1 MAFLKPKQIHGHT
14 YWYIVESR
22 RVGGRVKTVNI
33 AYLGRADEILHRW
46 LQQERPAERLKSFSH
61 GGVAVLLS
69 LAERLGL
76 VELID
81 QHIRPSR
88 PSRPTRRLLS
98 VGQTLVLAAIGRAL
112 HPTSKRGWAAWARQ
126 TTVGWLWAFDPKKI
140 TSAFFWD
147 QMDRLPAE
155 ALVAVQ
161 AELGRRVLERFDIS
175 AESLFYDVTNFY
187 TFIDSRNKHCDL
199 PQRGRSKQKRNDLR
213 QFQVGMLVSRDGW
226 VPLLAK
232 LYRGNRNDV
241 TTFPEGLE
249 AIRQQCKE
257 LGISAA
263 AVTLVAD
270 KGNISRK
277 NWRLLDASELGYV
290 VSLVPSHHKD
300 WAYRPLEEF
309 TPCQVRDVGEMRVLR
324 GQATIAGGERA
335 VVVLDSPTLR
345 DGQMRGLQ
353 QHMLPVVKG
362 LAGVE
367 NSLKTAKRRRRRDV
381 IERQIQRVLHDRPS
395 AGKLIRYQ
403 LTQRKSRP
411 GFWELDWWVDTDA
424 FGYLRDRVYGRRIL
438 TTNRDSWPT
447 EEIIWAYWGQSEAE
461 LVFRQMK
468 DPEFLALRPQYHWTD
483 QKIEVHSFCC
493 VVGYL
498 LAALVRR
505 HARRLGYSQGM
516 AGLLGM
522 LNEVRMVLRTEC
534 SGRPGRP
541 RVHWQLE
548 EADPDTLRL
557 YQSLVHPGYELG
569 PTPPEA

>member
-14 YWYIVESR
+14 YWYIAESR
-22 RVGGRVKTVNI
+22 RVGGRVKTCHVL
-33 AYLGRADEILHRW
+33 YLGRADDILRRW
-46 LQQERPAERLKSFSH
+46 LDQDRPFERLRSFSH

-81 QHIRPSR
+81 GHTRPAR

-98 VGQTLVLAAIGRAL
+98 VGQTLLLAAIGRAL
-112 HPTSKRGWAAWARQ
+112 HPTSKRGWGAWARQ
-126 TTVGWLWAFDPKKI
+126 TTVGSLWGFDPKRI

-155 ALVAVQ
+155 ALPAIQ
-161 AELGRRVLERFDIS
+161 AELGRRVLQRFEVS
-175 AESLFYDVTNFY
+175 ADSLFYDVTNFY

-199 PQRGRSKQKRNDLR
+199 PQRGKNKQKRNDLR

-232 LYRGNRNDV
+232 LYRGNHNDV

-249 AIRQQCKE
+249 AIRRQCKE
-257 LGISAA
+257 LGISAR

-270 KGNISRK
+270 KGNLSRK
-277 NWRLLDASELGYV
+277 NWQLLDASEFGHV
-290 VSLVPSHHKD
+290 VSLVPCQHKE
-300 WAYRPLEEF
+300 WAYRRLEEF
-309 TPCQVRDVGEMRVLR
+309 TACEVPDVGQVRALR
-324 GQATIAGGERA
+324 GRAAIAGRQRT

-345 DGQMRGLQ
+345 DGQLRGLQ
-353 QHMLPVVKG
+353 QQFQPVIKG
-362 LAGVE
+362 LVHVQNALE
-367 NSLKTAKRRRRRDV
+367 MAARRRRQDL
-381 IERQIQRVLHDRPS
+381 IEQQVQRVLRDAPAVR
-395 AGKLIRYQ
+395 KLIRYE
-403 LTQRKSRP
+403 LIERKDRR
-411 GFWELDWWVDTDA
+411 GFWQLDWWVDPEA
-424 FGYLRDRVYGRRIL
+424 FGSLRDQVYGRRVL
-438 TTNRDSWPT
+438 ATNRHSWTP

-468 DPEFLALRPQYHWTD
+468 DPHFLALRPQYHWTD

-505 HARRLGYSQGM
+505 QARRMGYAQGI
-516 AGLLGM
+516 AALLEM
-522 LNEVRMVLRTEC
+522 LNGVRMVLRTEC
-534 SGRPGRP
+534 TGRSGRPRI
-541 RVHWQLE
+541 HWQRE
-548 EADPDTLRL
+548 ETDPHSLRL
-557 YQSLVHPGYELG
+557 YRSLVHPDYELG
-569 PTPPEA
+569 PTPPKS